1 MNLIKGGATMEYD
14 EEFLQDISDKVD
26 LVEYI
31 GQDIELEKRG
41 KEYFGRC
48 SKHID
53 KTPSLSITPERN
65 VFYCFSCGRGGG
77 IIQYL
82 QEYEGLSLQE
92 AVEKTC
98 RLSNTDLST
107 MCYSPTVKLLKKIRR
122 LKRKNAPIVHQVI
135 DKSEYLKFKKEP
147 ITEWLDEGIRQ
158 EEIDLFDIR
167 VDKRSN
173 RIVYPVKDIEGKLIN
188 IKGRTRFD
196 DYKNMGLMKYINYFP
211 IGTMDYI
218 QGLDITLPYVKEK
231 NEIIIFES
239 LKSVMKCFGWNY
251 KNCGSAEKHSLTME
265 QIRLLIRLKV
275 DIVFA
280 YDSDVSY
287 KAKDIVETIN
297 ILKRFTNVYLMED
310 KEKLLG
316 GSEAKNSPA
325 DNGLEIFERLYNAKR
340 KVR

>member
-1 MNLIKGGATMEYD
+1 MEYD
-14 EEFLQDISDKVD
+14 EEFLQELSEKID

-53 KTPSLSITPERN
+53 KTPSFSITPDKN

-82 QEYEGLSLQE
+82 QEYEGLTLDD
-92 AVEKTC
+92 AVEKAC
-98 RLSNTDLST
+98 RLANTDLST

-122 LKRKNAPIVHQVI
+122 LRKKSLPIIHPQLN
-135 DKSEYLKFKKEP
+135 EAEFLKFKKEP
-147 ITEWLDEGIRQ
+147 IAEWLEEGIRQ

-167 VDKRSN
+167 IDDRSN
-173 RIVYPVKDIEGKLIN
+173 RIVYPVKDINGNLIN
-188 IKGRTRFD
+188 IKGRTRFA
-196 DYKNMGLMKYINYFP
+196 DYKSMGLMKYINYFP

-239 LKSVMKCFGWNY
+239 LKSVMKCFGWGY
-251 KNCGSAEKHSLTME
+251 TNCGSAEKHSLTME

-280 YDSDVSY
+280 YDSDISY
-287 KAKDIVETIN
+287 KDKDTIETLS
-297 ILKRFTNVYLMED
+297 ILKRFTNVYLIQDEGNI
-310 KEKLLG
+310 LG
-316 GSEAKNSPA
+316 GIKGKNSPA
-325 DNGLEIFERLYNAKR
+325 DKGREVFERLYAAKR